1 MAGLTDAA
9 PHVLIV
15 DDDRR
20 IRELISSFLA
30 SHGLR
35 ISTAANALEAREKMR
50 GLAFDLI
57 VLDIMMSGESGI
69 ELTRAIRRQKNRIPI
84 LLLSAL
90 AETSDRLNGL
100 QSGSDDYLP
109 KPFDPMELLLRIRNI
124 LRRSNQVPAI
134 GNEVR
139 FGECTF
145 HVSRGELRRNGE
157 LVRLTTRERELLRLF
172 VERSGHAISRNEL
185 MNPGAGENARTIDV
199 QINRLRRKIEADPA
213 SPVYLQTIRG
223 AGYTLYLD

>member
-1 MAGLTDAA
+1 MAGVSDAA
-9 PHVLIV
+9 PHILVV

-20 IRELISSFLA
+20 IRELISSFLT

-35 ISTAANALEAREKMR
+35 VSTAADAAEAREKMR
-50 GLAFDLI
+50 GLSFDLM
-57 VLDIMMSGESGI
+57 VLDVMMAGESGI
-69 ELTRAIRRQKNRIPI
+69 ELTRAIRQQQSRLPI
-84 LLLSAL
+84 LMLSAL
-90 AETSDRLNGL
+90 AETSDRVNGL
-100 QSGSDDYLP
+100 KSGSDDYLP
-109 KPFDPMELLLRIRNI
+109 KPFEPIELLLRIRSI
-124 LRRSNQVPAI
+124 LRRTNHSPLALS
-134 GNEVR
+134 EVR

-157 LVRLTTRERELLRLF
+157 LIRLTTRERELLRLL
-172 VERSGHAISRNEL
+172 VEHSGRAIARNEL
-185 MNPGAGENARTIDV
+185 MNPGTEENARTIDV